1 MNPTFWR
8 SHLGSSSDESEINEH
23 SSPMLLDTDSE
34 QEYAK
39 VYSLFDSP
47 TISKHLLDKKSAY
60 VRVGIVQKQ
69 TPIDTLTRNL
79 RKLSIQDK
87 EETEGDDYDNPE
99 DNSEPDAA
107 SSTPTKLT
115 STNISTWIHQAP
127 QIFHGRWDEDV
138 WKFTET
144 FNKHVKSLSIS
155 LDSEELLNYF
165 KEYLEGEVLRV
176 VEPLM
181 VLYAE
186 WDTFIVKFTQRF
198 TTHDRKTLAKAEFK
212 KMNIYAEESLFT
224 FSKLLKNFQIMA
236 PTDEATKVVNIL
248 KEYTEV
254 DRNRLLDKEVKT
266 VEEIMKFF
274 AKKEEQKRVFDK
286 NNAKDFDTPAHATT
300 STSMFSIKKKPP
312 GTDSVLNKKVSA
324 VKHKPSRGTETPRT
338 APTARRSPPKPLH
351 TKITQTRGNLFLH
364 YRDHDTSRYG
374 LTIRT
379 LVSIELQAVPVTNIA
394 AIKGLIKVNG
404 NLVTFQYNIGSSI
417 NVLSTELVKKLQLKP
432 LETSSLLI
440 TPSHENTH
448 ADLFLLGVDFM
459 ATIGAEI
466 SLKKKEMTVEIGTD
480 LHTVPLILE
489 TRVNFNKAEVTTT
502 SQLPE
507 FTERNTVDKFGHSIN
522 KELAESY
529 QKATHDLLDKYTDTF
544 AERLEDLRGA
554 DLDPCEIEL
563 LDLHPIKLKPA
574 LTTLFSNPSGKGRLG
589 RWEVKL
595 RNYDFKVRHN
605 EGISNP
611 ADFLSRFPL
620 EKLPEELKEEVLFLY
635 FTEFN
640 QLKSETV
647 AELDR
652 LVKKRPLPGD
662 NKIGNKYVLDQE
674 KSQPVAVANKNANAS
689 TIIAFMREKIVA
701 QFGVPKLFITD
712 RGTHLSNESCA
723 CFNRYLGIKY
733 QPVTAYR
740 PQANCQVERS
750 IKTLNQTMRKLD
762 TDKPESW
769 DFYL

>member
-1 MNPTFWR
+1 MNLTFWR

-23 SSPMLLDTDSE
+23 SSPMLLDTDS
-34 QEYAK
+34 YDSI
-39 VYSLFDSP
+39 YSLFDSP

-60 VRVGIVQKQ
+60 VGVGIVQKQ

-79 RKLSIQDK
+79 RNLSIQDK
-87 EETEGDDYDNPE
+87 EETEGDEYDNSD

-127 QIFHGRWDEDV
+127 PIFHGRWDEDV
-138 WKFTET
+138 WKFAET
-144 FNKHVKSLSIS
+144 FNKH
-155 LDSEELLNYF
+155 
-165 KEYLEGEVLRV
+165 YLEGEVLRV

-186 WDTFIVKFTQRF
+186 WDTFIVNFTQRF

-236 PTDEATKVVNIL
+236 PTDEATKVVDIL

-266 VEEIMKFF
+266 VEEIMNFF

-286 NNAKDFDTPAHATT
+286 KNAKDFDTHAHATT
-300 STSMFSIKKKPP
+300 STSMFSIKKTPP
-312 GTDSVLNKKVSA
+312 GTDSVLNKKVSP
-324 VKHKPSRGTETPRT
+324 VKHKPIRGTETSRT
-338 APTARRSPPKPLH
+338 APTASSSRPFRRK
-351 TKITQTRGNLFLH
+351 F
-364 YRDHDTSRYG
+364 
-374 LTIRT
+374 
-379 LVSIELQAVPVTNIA
+379 SIELQAVPVTNIA

-432 LETSSLLI
+432 VETSSLLI

-563 LDLHPIKLKPA
+563 LDLHPIKLKPY
-574 LTTLFSNPSGKGRLG
+574 RLA
-589 RWEVKL
+589 
-595 RNYDFKVRHN
+595 HN
-605 EGISNP
+605 LQDG
-611 ADFLSRFPL
+611 
-620 EKLPEELKEEVLFLY
+620 
-635 FTEFN
+635 
-640 QLKSETV
+640 
-647 AELDR
+647 
-652 LVKKRPLPGD
+652 
-662 NKIGNKYVLDQE
+662 
-674 KSQPVAVANKNANAS
+674 
-689 TIIAFMREKIVA
+689 
-701 QFGVPKLFITD
+701 
-712 RGTHLSNESCA
+712 
-723 CFNRYLGIKY
+723 
-733 QPVTAYR
+733 
-740 PQANCQVERS
+740 
-750 IKTLNQTMRKLD
+750 
-762 TDKPESW
+762 
-769 DFYL
+769 